1 MPMMNEPSGLVED
14 LSGFS
19 GVAPLFPL
27 PDFVLFPQVTQP
39 LHIFEPRYRQMMA
52 DVLKGDRLIALGTLK
67 PNWDQLYE
75 TKTAPVFSDVC
86 LGRVMLDREMDDG
99 KYIIIIRGLCRARI
113 RAEKLTTTPYRQVE
127 LDLRFDKYSNS
138 PEIERSSRRAELLE
152 ALVATLPDIEKSRE
166 TTEAA
171 LRDLPLGVLAD
182 LIASSLKIPTETL
195 ISLLTENHVDL
206 RTDLLLDLLRAEKR
220 SQHERAASRKF
231 PPDFSAN

>member
-1 MPMMNEPSGLVED
+1 MMNEPSGLVED

-52 DVLKGDRLIALGTLK
+52 DVLKGDRLIAMGTLK

-127 LDLRFDKYSNS
+127 LELRFDKYANS

-152 ALVATLPDIEKSRE
+152 ALVATLPDVEKSRE

-182 LIASSLKIPTETL
+182 LIASSLKIPTESMV
-195 ISLLTENHVDL
+195 SLLTENHVDL

>member
-1 MPMMNEPSGLVED
+1 MNEPGGLVDD
-14 LSGFS
+14 LSRFS

-39 LHIFEPRYRQMMA
+39 LHIFEPRYRQMIA
-52 DVLKGDRLIALGTLK
+52 DVLAGDRLVALGTLK

-75 TKTAPVFSDVC
+75 TKTAPVFTDVC

-99 KYIIIIRGLCRARI
+99 KYIILFRGLCRARI
-113 RAEKLTTTPYRQVE
+113 RVEKLTATPYRQVE
-127 LDLRFDKYSNS
+127 LELRFDKYANT
-138 PEIERSSRRAELLE
+138 PEIDRSSRRAELLE
-152 ALVATLPDIEKSRE
+152 ALVATLPDVEKSRE

-182 LIASSLKIPTETL
+182 LIASSLKIPTESL
-195 ISLLTENHVDL
+195 IKLLTESHVDL
-206 RTDLLLDLLRAEKR
+206 RTDLLLDILRAQSR
-220 SQHERAASRKF
+220 SQCERAASRKF

>member
-1 MPMMNEPSGLVED
+1 MNEPSGLVED

-39 LHIFEPRYRQMMA
+39 LHIFEPRYREMIS
-52 DVLKGDRLIALGTLK
+52 DVLAGDRLIALGTLK
-67 PNWDQLYE
+67 PNWDSLYE
-75 TKTAPVFSDVC
+75 TKTAPVFTDVC

-99 KYIIIIRGLCRARI
+99 KYIIVIRGLCRARI

-127 LDLRFDKYSNS
+127 LELRYDKYSDA
-138 PEIERSSRRAELLE
+138 PEIQRANRRAELLE
-152 ALVATLPDIEKSRE
+152 SLVATLPNAEGNRE

-182 LIASSLKIPTETL
+182 LIASSLKIPTETM
-195 ISLLTENHVDL
+195 ISLMAQSHVDL
-206 RTDLLLDLLRAEKR
+206 RTDLLLDILREQKLAQRE
-220 SQHERAASRKF
+220 QGATRKF

>member
-1 MPMMNEPSGLVED
+1 MMNEPGGLVDD
-14 LSGFS
+14 LSGFR

-67 PNWDQLYE
+67 PNWDQLYD

-99 KYIIIIRGLCRARI
+99 KYIILIRGLCRARI

-127 LDLRFDKYSNS
+127 LELRFDKYSNT

-152 ALVATLPDIEKSRE
+152 ALVATLPDVEKSRE

-182 LIASSLKIPTETL
+182 LIASSLKIPTESMV
-195 ISLLTENHVDL
+195 SLLTENHVDL

>member
-1 MPMMNEPSGLVED
+1 MNEPSGLVED

-39 LHIFEPRYRQMMA
+39 LHIFEPRYREMIS
-52 DVLKGDRLIALGTLK
+52 DVLAGDRLIALGTLK
-67 PNWDQLYE
+67 PNWDSLYD
-75 TKTAPVFSDVC
+75 TKTAPVFTDVC

-99 KYIIIIRGLCRARI
+99 KYIIVIRGLCRARI

-127 LDLRFDKYSNS
+127 LELRFDKYSNA
-138 PEIERSSRRAELLE
+138 PEIQRENRRAELLE
-152 ALVATLPDIEKSRE
+152 SLVATLPNADGNRE

-182 LIASSLKIPTETL
+182 LIASSLKIPTETM
-195 ISLLTENHVDL
+195 ISLMAQSHVDL
-206 RTDLLLDLLRAEKR
+206 RTDLLLDILREQKR
-220 SQHERAASRKF
+220 NLREPGATRKF

>member
-1 MPMMNEPSGLVED
+1 MMNEPSGLVED

-52 DVLKGDRLIALGTLK
+52 DVLQGDRLIALGTLK

-99 KYIIIIRGLCRARI
+99 KYIILIRGLCRARI

-127 LDLRFDKYSNS
+127 LELRFDKYSNT

-152 ALVATLPDIEKSRE
+152 ALVATLPDVEKSRE

-182 LIASSLKIPTETL
+182 LIASSLKIPTETM
-195 ISLLTENHVDL
+195 ISLLSESHVDL
-206 RTDLLLDLLRAEKR
+206 RTDLLLDLLREQKR
-220 SQHERAASRKF
+220 TQREQGATRKF

>member
-1 MPMMNEPSGLVED
+1 MNEPSGLVED

-39 LHIFEPRYRQMMA
+39 LHIFEPRYREMIS
-52 DVLKGDRLIALGTLK
+52 DVLAGDRLIALGTLK
-67 PNWDQLYE
+67 PNWDSLYD
-75 TKTAPVFSDVC
+75 TKTAPVFTDVC

-99 KYIIIIRGLCRARI
+99 KYIIVIRGLCRARI

-127 LDLRFDKYSNS
+127 LELRFDKYTDA
-138 PEIERSSRRAELLE
+138 PEIQRENRRAELLE
-152 ALVATLPDIEKSRE
+152 SLVATLPNADGNRE

-182 LIASSLKIPTETL
+182 LIASSLKIPTETM
-195 ISLLTENHVDL
+195 ISLMAQSHVDL
-206 RTDLLLDLLRAEKR
+206 RTDLLLDILREQKR
-220 SQHERAASRKF
+220 AQREPGATRKF

>member
-1 MPMMNEPSGLVED
+1 MMNEPSGLVDD
-14 LSGFS
+14 LSGFR

-39 LHIFEPRYRQMMA
+39 LHIFEPRYRQMIA
-52 DVLKGDRLIALGTLK
+52 DVLAGDRLLALGTLK
-67 PNWDQLYE
+67 PQWDQLYE
-75 TKTAPVFSDVC
+75 TKTAPVFTDVC
-86 LGRVMLDREMDDG
+86 LGRVMLDRELEDG

-127 LDLRFDKYSNS
+127 LELRYDKYSDS
-138 PEIERSSRRAELLE
+138 PEIQRANRRAELLE
-152 ALVATLPDIEKSRE
+152 ALVATLPDLEKSRE

-195 ISLLTENHVDL
+195 VSLLAQSHVDL
-206 RTDLLLDLLRAEKR
+206 RTDLLLDQLR
-220 SQHERAASRKF
+220 SQKRLQQDGESKRKF

>member
-1 MPMMNEPSGLVED
+1 MMNEPGGLVDD

-52 DVLKGDRLIALGTLK
+52 AVLKGDRLIALGTLK

-99 KYIIIIRGLCRARI
+99 KYIILIRGLCRARI

-127 LDLRFDKYSNS
+127 LELRFDKYSNT

-182 LIASSLKIPTETL
+182 LIASSLKIPTESMV
-195 ISLLTENHVDL
+195 SLLTENHVDL

-220 SQHERAASRKF
+220 SRHERAASRKF
-231 PPDFSAN
+231 PPDFSAT

>member
-1 MPMMNEPSGLVED
+1 MMNEPSGLVED

-52 DVLKGDRLIALGTLK
+52 DVLAGDRLLVLGTLK

-99 KYIIIIRGLCRARI
+99 KYIILIRGLCRARI
-113 RAEKLTTTPYRQVE
+113 RAEKFTTTPYRQVE
-127 LDLRFDKYSNS
+127 LDLRFDKYSNT

-152 ALVATLPDIEKSRE
+152 ALVATLPDVEKSRE

-182 LIASSLKIPTETL
+182 LIASSLKIPTETM
-195 ISLLTENHVDL
+195 ISLLTESHVDL
-206 RTDLLLDLLRAEKR
+206 RTDLLLDLLRAQKR
-220 SQHERAASRKF
+220 TQGERGSTRKF

>member
-1 MPMMNEPSGLVED
+1 MNEPSGLVDD
-14 LSGFS
+14 LSGFE

-39 LHIFEPRYRQMMA
+39 LHIFEPRYRKMIS
-52 DVLKGDRLIALGTLK
+52 DVLAGDRMIALGTLK
-67 PNWDQLYE
+67 PNWDSLYE

-99 KYIIIIRGLCRARI
+99 KYIIIIRGLCRARV

-127 LDLRFDKYSNS
+127 LDLRFDKYSET
-138 PEIERSSRRAELLE
+138 PEIQRANRRAELLE
-152 ALVATLPDIEKSRE
+152 TLIATLPGAEGNRE

-182 LIASSLKIPTETL
+182 LIASSLKIPTETM
-195 ISLLTENHVDL
+195 ISILAESNVDL
-206 RTDLLLDLLRAEKR
+206 RTDLLLDILRAQKR
-220 SQHERAASRKF
+220 SQQEPGSTRKF

>member
-1 MPMMNEPSGLVED
+1 MMNEPGGLVDD

-99 KYIIIIRGLCRARI
+99 KYIILIRGLCRARI

-127 LDLRFDKYSNS
+127 LELRFDKYSNT

-152 ALVATLPDIEKSRE
+152 ALVATLPDVEKSRE

-182 LIASSLKIPTETL
+182 LIASSLKIPTESMV
-195 ISLLTENHVDL
+195 SLLTENHVDL

>member
-1 MPMMNEPSGLVED
+1 MMNEPGGLVDD

-52 DVLKGDRLIALGTLK
+52 AVLKGDRLIALGTLK

-99 KYIIIIRGLCRARI
+99 KYIILIRGLCRARI

-127 LDLRFDKYSNS
+127 LELRFDKYSNT

-182 LIASSLKIPTETL
+182 LIASSLKIPTESMV
-195 ISLLTENHVDL
+195 SLLTENHVDL

-220 SQHERAASRKF
+220 SRHERAASRKF

>member
-1 MPMMNEPSGLVED
+1 MMNEPSGLVED

-39 LHIFEPRYRQMMA
+39 LHIFEPRYRQMIA
-52 DVLKGDRLIALGTLK
+52 DALKGDRLIALGTLK

-86 LGRVMLDREMDDG
+86 LGRVMLDREIDDG
-99 KYIIIIRGLCRARI
+99 KYIILIRGLCRARI
-113 RAEKLTTTPYRQVE
+113 RTEKLTTTPYRQVE
-127 LDLRFDKYSNS
+127 LDLRFDKYANT

-152 ALVATLPDIEKSRE
+152 ALVATLPDVEKSRE
-166 TTEAA
+166 MTEAA

-182 LIASSLKIPTETL
+182 LIASSLKIPTEAMV
-195 ISLLTENHVDL
+195 SLLTENHVDL
-206 RTDLLLDLLRAEKR
+206 RTDLLLDLLREQKR
-220 SQHERAASRKF
+220 TQREQGSTRKF

>member
-1 MPMMNEPSGLVED
+1 MMNEPSGLVED

-52 DVLKGDRLIALGTLK
+52 DVLAGDRLLVLGTLK

-99 KYIIIIRGLCRARI
+99 KYIIILRGLCRARI

-182 LIASSLKIPTETL
+182 LIASSLKIPTETM

-206 RTDLLLDLLRAEKR
+206 RTDLLLDILRAQKR
-220 SQHERAASRKF
+220 TQGERGSTRKF

>member
-1 MPMMNEPSGLVED
+1 MMNEPSGLVED

-52 DVLKGDRLIALGTLK
+52 DVLAGDRLLVLGTLK

-99 KYIIIIRGLCRARI
+99 KYIILIRGLCRARI

-182 LIASSLKIPTETL
+182 LIASSLKIPTETM

-206 RTDLLLDLLRAEKR
+206 RTDLLLDLLRAQKR
-220 SQHERAASRKF
+220 TQGERGSTRKF

>member
-1 MPMMNEPSGLVED
+1 MMNEPGGLVDD

-52 DVLKGDRLIALGTLK
+52 AVLKGDRLIALGTLK

-99 KYIIIIRGLCRARI
+99 KYIILIRGLCRARI

-127 LDLRFDKYSNS
+127 LELRLDKYSNT

-182 LIASSLKIPTETL
+182 LIASSLKIPTESMV
-195 ISLLTENHVDL
+195 SLLTENHVDL

>member
-1 MPMMNEPSGLVED
+1 MMNEPGGLVDD

-52 DVLKGDRLIALGTLK
+52 AVLKGDRLIALGTLK

-99 KYIIIIRGLCRARI
+99 KYIILIRGLCRARI

-127 LDLRFDKYSNS
+127 LELRFDKYSNT

-152 ALVATLPDIEKSRE
+152 ALVATLPDVEKSRE

-182 LIASSLKIPTETL
+182 LIASSLKIPTESMV
-195 ISLLTENHVDL
+195 SLLTENHVDL

>member
-1 MPMMNEPSGLVED
+1 MMNEPGGLVDD

-99 KYIIIIRGLCRARI
+99 KYIILIRGLCRARI

-127 LDLRFDKYSNS
+127 LELRLDKYSNT

-182 LIASSLKIPTETL
+182 LIASSLKIPTESMV
-195 ISLLTENHVDL
+195 SLLTENHVDL

>member
-1 MPMMNEPSGLVED
+1 MMNEPSGLVED

-52 DVLKGDRLIALGTLK
+52 DVLPRDRLIAFGTLK

-99 KYIIIIRGLCRARI
+99 KYIILIRGLCRARI

-127 LDLRFDKYSNS
+127 LDLRIDKYSNR
-138 PEIERSSRRAELLE
+138 PEIERASRRAELLE
-152 ALVATLPDIEKSRE
+152 ALVATLPDVEKSRE

-171 LRDLPLGVLAD
+171 LRDLPLGVLSD
-182 LIASSLKIPTETL
+182 LIASSLKIPTETM
-195 ISLLTENHVDL
+195 ISLLAENHVDL
-206 RTDLLLDLLRAEKR
+206 RTDLLLDQLRAEKR
-220 SQHERAASRKF
+220 SQHERAATRKF

>member
-1 MPMMNEPSGLVED
+1 MNEPSGLVED

-39 LHIFEPRYRQMMA
+39 LHIFEPRYREMIS
-52 DVLKGDRLIALGTLK
+52 DVLAGDRLIALGTLK
-67 PNWDQLYE
+67 PNWDSLYD
-75 TKTAPVFSDVC
+75 TKTAPVFTDVC

-99 KYIIIIRGLCRARI
+99 KYIIVIRGLCRARI

-127 LDLRFDKYSNS
+127 LELRFDKYSDA
-138 PEIERSSRRAELLE
+138 PEIQRENRRAELLE
-152 ALVATLPDIEKSRE
+152 SLVATLPSSEGNRE

-182 LIASSLKIPTETL
+182 LIASSLKIPTETM
-195 ISLLTENHVDL
+195 ISLMAQSHVDL
-206 RTDLLLDLLRAEKR
+206 RTDLLLDILREQKR
-220 SQHERAASRKF
+220 TQRETGATRKF